1 MEIKICKVFMNN
13 DQYLAKAWFNPRF
26 GGIIAIK
33 EQVYH
38 RLKSE
43 KINKPE
49 NEQVLN
55 VDEIIDK
62 KVTASFYP
70 ENESK
75 GS

>member
-1 MEIKICKVFMNN
+1 MKIKICKVFMNN
-13 DQYLAKAWFNPRF
+13 DQFLAKAWFTPHF
-26 GGIIAIK
+26 GGIVAIK
-33 EQVYH
+33 EQVFH

-43 KINKPE
+43 RINKPE

-55 VDEIIDK
+55 VENIIDK

-70 ENESK
+70 ENEPK